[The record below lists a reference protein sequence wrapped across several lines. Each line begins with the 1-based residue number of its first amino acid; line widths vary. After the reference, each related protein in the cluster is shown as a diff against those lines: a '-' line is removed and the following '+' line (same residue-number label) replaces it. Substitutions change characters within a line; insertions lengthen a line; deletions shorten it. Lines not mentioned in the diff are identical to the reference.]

1 MTEMGFPKQ
10 KPTSVR
16 KSQDVPSSEARLYQF
31 RPELSAKQ
39 SLNRKCIALF
49 LSLCLFHPAF
59 CPCEPD
65 STRARVHAA
74 KIVCR
79 SNFSGFCLNL
89 PHWLM
94 ELTFK
99 DSFSYCFCQ
108 ITACKDILPIVNAL
122 QSASMGL
129 SGIRTTL
136 TVDVLKHHSTI
147 MSRHLLGLSKIQ
159 EQFLTPEYLKNSL
172 VFLYVTP

>member
-1 MTEMGFPKQ
+1 MAEMGFPKH

-16 KSQDVPSSEARLYQF
+16 KSQDAPSPEARLYQF
-31 RPELSAKQ
+31 RRELSAKQ

-49 LSLCLFHPAF
+49 LSLCLFHPVV
-59 CPCEPD
+59 CPCKSD

-94 ELTFK
+94 E
-99 DSFSYCFCQ
+99 
-108 ITACKDILPIVNAL
+108 
-122 QSASMGL
+122 
-129 SGIRTTL
+129 
-136 TVDVLKHHSTI
+136 
-147 MSRHLLGLSKIQ
+147 
-159 EQFLTPEYLKNSL
+159 ETPKN
-172 VFLYVTP
+172 